1 MTLIKYPEESRQYA
15 FDFSPQIE
23 VAAGAT
29 LTGTPTVTP
38 SRIEGGGGQLTIGS
52 IVIAGRTVSMR
63 ISGGSN
69 NSVHQIV
76 CSVSTN
82 AGDTLAAIGLL
93 LIARV

>member
-1 MTLIKYPEESRQYA
+1 MTLVKFPEESRGYA

-38 SRIEGGGGQLTIGS
+38 SRIEGAGNQLSISSIAISGQ
-52 IVIAGRTVSMR
+52 TVTMR

-82 AGDTLAAIGLL
+82 AGDTLSAVGLL
-93 LIARV
+93 LIARL